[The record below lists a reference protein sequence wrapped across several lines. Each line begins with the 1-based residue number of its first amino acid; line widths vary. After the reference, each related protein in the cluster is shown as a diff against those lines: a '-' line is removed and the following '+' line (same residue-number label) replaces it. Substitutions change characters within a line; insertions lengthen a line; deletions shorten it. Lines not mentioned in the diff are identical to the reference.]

1 MPRYDWSSPFSRLGL
16 GMVVAFCVILTSH
29 VASRHRS
36 IPIIC
41 NGGLHA
47 GISVFLQLSF
57 AVAIVE
63 VTGWGIWCFTIK
75 PTVTPAQP
83 GIDDPGEYKLSGGK
97 FLGPKPSQLT
107 VALAVLLVY
116 FGLRVVGIPDVCPLL
131 DRTSFSLRLFLGG
144 MMMMYGIMMG
154 AVYFWRELN
163 GGS

>member
-1 MPRYDWSSPFSRLGL
+1 LRDPDFPCRLPAPL
-16 GMVVAFCVILTSH
+16 HSYHLQRRLARRNFCILTT
-29 VASRHRS
+29 VLRS
-36 IPIIC
+36 
-41 NGGLHA
+41 
-47 GISVFLQLSF
+47 S
-57 AVAIVE
+57 IVE